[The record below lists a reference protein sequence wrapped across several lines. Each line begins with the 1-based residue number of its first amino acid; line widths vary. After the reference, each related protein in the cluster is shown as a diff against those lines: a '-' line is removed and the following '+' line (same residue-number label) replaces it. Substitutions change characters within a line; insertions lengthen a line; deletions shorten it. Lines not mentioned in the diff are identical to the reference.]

1 MHWQKYVE
9 NFTQAAFD
17 IGFDDAYVEKCL
29 AYAERL
35 IRNDL
40 PVIFSAEHLSHLG
53 GVDEAFLRHVAYS
66 QSGFYR
72 TYQIPKKNGSLRE
85 ISEPLPNLKQIQQ
98 WLLANMLNKIPVSP
112 FAKAFVAGR
121 SIKENARFHRN
132 QPMVLSLDVQNFF
145 PSLTPVHVR
154 NVFSSL
160 GYSKPVTYYLT
171 RLCTLNGGLPQGG
184 PTSPALSNII
194 FSPLDRQ
201 IGQFCLERGVR
212 YTRYAD
218 DLTFS
223 GRFAAGELIQ
233 FLRSALNSLNLRL
246 NESKTRLMRPHERQE
261 VTGITVNKKMQA
273 PRELRRRLR
282 QAVHFIEIFGLD
294 NHLYKTEEFRA
305 NHIRH
310 LLGQATFILF
320 INPTDRDAKHA
331 LGVLL
336 QIHNL
341 SSVGES
347 YSAERRRIAN

>member
-9 NFTQAAFD
+9 NFTQAALD
-17 IGFDDAYVEKCL
+17 ADFDDAYVEKCL
-29 AYAERL
+29 SYAGRL
-35 IRNDL
+35 FHNNL
-40 PVIFSAEHLSHLG
+40 PVIFSAEHLSILV
-53 GVDEAFLRHVAYS
+53 GVDEALLRHVAYS

-85 ISEPLPNLKQIQQ
+85 ISEPLPNLKQVQEWVLTNI
-98 WLLANMLNKIPVSP
+98 LNKIPVSP
-112 FAKAFVAGR
+112 FAKAFVAGK

-145 PSLTPVHVR
+145 PSLTPLQVR
-154 NVFSSL
+154 SVFSNL

-171 RLCTLNGGLPQGG
+171 RLCTLNGGLPQGA

-194 FSPLDRQ
+194 LSPLDRQ
-201 IGQFCLERGVR
+201 IGQFCLERRVR

-223 GRFAAGELIQ
+223 GRFATGEFIQ
-233 FLRSALNSLNLRL
+233 FSRSTLDSLHLKL

-261 VTGITVNKKMQA
+261 VTGVIVNKKLQA

-294 NHLYKTEEFRA
+294 NHLYKTNEFRA

-320 INPTDRDAKHA
+320 INPTDRDATHA
-331 LGVLL
+331 LRVLL
-336 QIHNL
+336 NIHRD
-341 SSVGES
+341 SSGDEVNTADGRE
-347 YSAERRRIAN
+347 IAH